1 MLSQTAE
8 YALRAVLYLAGSHG
22 GSPVRVDEIGRDLGI
37 PANYLSKTLNA
48 LVRTGVL
55 ASTRGPRGGFK
66 LAVAPDRLSL
76 ERVISPFDEIG
87 GSRRCLLGR
96 EQCSDHHACA
106 IHAKWKSTSDQ
117 VAAFFR
123 TTTVAE
129 IAGSAAPLISAVPSP
144 SRSRR
149 TA

>member
-8 YALRAVLYLAGSHG
+8 YALRAVLYLAGSPAG
-22 GSPVRVDEIGRDLGI
+22 CPVRVDVIGRDLGI

-48 LVRTGVL
+48 LVRSGVL
-55 ASTRGPRGGFK
+55 ASTRGPRGGFR
-66 LAVAPDRLSL
+66 LALPADRISL
-76 ERVISPFDEIG
+76 EKVISPFDEIG
-87 GSRRCLLGR
+87 ETRRCLLGR
-96 EQCSDHHACA
+96 DQCSDRDACA
-106 IHAKWKSTSDQ
+106 LHAKWKATADQ

-129 IAGSAAPLISAVPSP
+129 ITCSAHSLSTIIPP

-149 TA
+149 SA